1 MCKVKKSEKYIIPIV
16 FNLFLIF
23 GGINASALSDAEY
36 TYIKT
41 FESVTGLNMSDVP
54 STSYGI
60 SYYDYATKQGVNF
73 DSVKPSGVDSDVY
86 GSWLDG
92 LDTNYIND
100 YIIDYIAMN
109 TTRQY
114 TGVLDGAIR
123 DFYGIGSDDGF
134 IGSLWDTLLNNHG
147 YNGGVS
153 GSPTYTIKW
162 DGGEISCQFVGYA
175 DRVNINNW
183 EIFGTQALPS
193 PFLGYAAGGGY
204 GSSYYK
210 FVPLSDTGANSDK
223 LTVCTGTS
231 GGVTVYA
238 VGGRLIY
245 NGYVSGF
252 RVEDSNYMLPNGSRA
267 VRCVIYMTS
276 PQGDEFSPAYF
287 DVGVGSVSTQQP
299 PEISY
304 DGIDLN
310 LIGYWLKPSS
320 SGGSGE
326 WQEITPS
333 EMIVNDWEMEN
344 GGYINISSGSDTG
357 RYEVCVDFNS
367 EPVKSAG
374 IKYSNNYPV
383 MFTDPYIFDYDKPYD
398 SITDVVRDSSR
409 NRDTWLKK
417 ISNTFVQVKLDISN
431 LFAWLKNLFEM
442 LKNLIDQLFAVPDY
456 TIFNTDFFG
465 GFGGKVRDFINVF
478 NNDIVTS

>member
-1 MCKVKKSEKYIIPIV
+1 MFKVKKSGIYIIPTV
-16 FNLFLIF
+16 FSFALLF
-23 GGINASALSDAEY
+23 GGMNAYALTDAEY

-41 FESVTGLNMSDVP
+41 YEAVTGLDMTDVP
-54 STSYGI
+54 TTAYGI

-73 DSVKPSGVDSDVY
+73 GSVKPSGVDDSIY

-92 LDTNYIND
+92 LDTNFIND
-100 YIIDYIAMN
+100 YIVDYIAMN

-114 TGVLDGAIR
+114 TGVLDGVVR
-123 DFYGIGSDDGF
+123 DFYGIGSDSGF

-147 YNGGVS
+147 YNGGVD

-162 DGGEISCQFVGYA
+162 DGGEISCQFVGYS
-175 DRVNINNW
+175 DRSNLSSW
-183 EIFGTQALPS
+183 QIFGTQALPS

-204 GSSYYK
+204 GSNYYK
-210 FVPLSDTGANSDK
+210 FIPLSDTGASSTK
-223 LTVCTGTS
+223 FPVFTGTS

-238 VGGRLIY
+238 EAGTAIY
-245 NGYVSGF
+245 NGYLSGF
-252 RVEDSNYMLPNGSRA
+252 RVVDSNYIRPNGGRA
-267 VRCVIYMTS
+267 VRCMTYFTT
-276 PQGDEFSPAYF
+276 PQGVEISSVYF
-287 DVGVGSVSTQQP
+287 DVDVGSVSSQRP

-304 DGIDLN
+304 EGIDLN
-310 LIGYWLKPSS
+310 LIGYWLKPS

-333 EMIVNDWEMEN
+333 EMIVNDWQMEN
-344 GGYINISSGSDTG
+344 GGYINIASGSDAG
-357 RYEVCVDFNS
+357 HYEVCVDFDS
-367 EPVKSAG
+367 DPVQSAG
-374 IKYSNNYPV
+374 IKYSDNYPV

-398 SITDVVRDSSR
+398 SITDVVKDSSK

-431 LFAWLKNLFEM
+431 LLAWLKNLVEM
-442 LKNLIDQLFAVPDY
+442 LRNLIEQLFAVPDY

-465 GFGGKVRDFINVF
+465 GFGGKVRDFINIF